1 MLKFLIF
8 LELKIINSGMGQ
20 IWTKFGKIWEKLVKF
35 KLPDVRALSG
45 CFLLWEVCL
54 HSIMHMI

>member
-1 MLKFLIF
+1 
-8 LELKIINSGMGQ
+8 MGQ